1 MLHQLFLKFKIRNI
15 QVYLHIAGAAGIFKL
30 HADVRYLV
38 CKIAVVQR
46 INDGARFSVGVRC
59 KGHVDGAAH
68 DVAIVQCRDLTEI
81 QRIIDGSRKNAV
93 QLNEQL
99 AGIVVIR
106 DGRGVARG
114 IDFLELLLHLVHIYR
129 KWSVAGL
136 AAAAVF
142 MGCMAGLMSMIVKT
156 EGAKVPTIVLFAAFI
171 IYTAVSVV
179 CAVLGVKS
187 YVKDD
192 CGVCLFQGIVHIYSV
207 IACVMNVRMAFI
219 ILFSALGSRSGV
231 DTLIGSQSQNEFIQ
245 SQYAS
250 WICLAIATLFSVILG
265 ILAVVWLV
273 KNKKN

>member
-1 MLHQLFLKFKIRNI
+1 MPKQIKK
-15 QVYLHIAGAAGIFKL
+15 
-30 HADVRYLV
+30 
-38 CKIAVVQR
+38 
-46 INDGARFSVGVRC
+46 
-59 KGHVDGAAH
+59 
-68 DVAIVQCRDLTEI
+68 
-81 QRIIDGSRKNAV
+81 
-93 QLNEQL
+93 EQ
-99 AGIVVIR
+99 IKKS
-106 DGRGVARG
+106 
-114 IDFLELLLHLVHIYR
+114 ELLYR

-136 AAAAVF
+136 AAAAV
-142 MGCMAGLMSMIVKT
+142 
-156 EGAKVPTIVLFAAFI
+156 FI

-219 ILFSALGSRSGV
+219 ILFSALGSQSGV

>member
-1 MLHQLFLKFKIRNI
+1 MPKQIKK
-15 QVYLHIAGAAGIFKL
+15 
-30 HADVRYLV
+30 
-38 CKIAVVQR
+38 
-46 INDGARFSVGVRC
+46 
-59 KGHVDGAAH
+59 
-68 DVAIVQCRDLTEI
+68 
-81 QRIIDGSRKNAV
+81 
-93 QLNEQL
+93 EQ
-99 AGIVVIR
+99 IKKS
-106 DGRGVARG
+106 
-114 IDFLELLLHLVHIYR
+114 ELLYR

-142 MGCMAGLMSMIVKT
+142 MGC
-156 EGAKVPTIVLFAAFI
+156 
-171 IYTAVSVV
+171 
-179 CAVLGVKS
+179 
-187 YVKDD
+187 
-192 CGVCLFQGIVHIYSV
+192 IVHIYSV

>member
-1 MLHQLFLKFKIRNI
+1 MPKQIKK
-15 QVYLHIAGAAGIFKL
+15 
-30 HADVRYLV
+30 
-38 CKIAVVQR
+38 
-46 INDGARFSVGVRC
+46 
-59 KGHVDGAAH
+59 
-68 DVAIVQCRDLTEI
+68 
-81 QRIIDGSRKNAV
+81 
-93 QLNEQL
+93 EQ
-99 AGIVVIR
+99 IKKS
-106 DGRGVARG
+106 
-114 IDFLELLLHLVHIYR
+114 ELLYR

-207 IACVMNVRMAFI
+207 IACVMNVRI
-219 ILFSALGSRSGV
+219 
-231 DTLIGSQSQNEFIQ
+231 EFIQ

-250 WICLAIATLFSVILG
+250 WICLAVATLFSVILG

>member
-1 MLHQLFLKFKIRNI
+1 MPKQIKK
-15 QVYLHIAGAAGIFKL
+15 
-30 HADVRYLV
+30 
-38 CKIAVVQR
+38 
-46 INDGARFSVGVRC
+46 
-59 KGHVDGAAH
+59 
-68 DVAIVQCRDLTEI
+68 
-81 QRIIDGSRKNAV
+81 
-93 QLNEQL
+93 EQ
-99 AGIVVIR
+99 IKKS
-106 DGRGVARG
+106 
-114 IDFLELLLHLVHIYR
+114 ELIYR

-136 AAAAVF
+136 AAAA
-142 MGCMAGLMSMIVKT
+142 MAGLMSLIVKT

-219 ILFSALGSRSGV
+219 ILFSALGSQSGV

-250 WICLAIATLFSVILG
+250 WICLAIATLFSVVLG

>member
-1 MLHQLFLKFKIRNI
+1 MPKQIKK
-15 QVYLHIAGAAGIFKL
+15 
-30 HADVRYLV
+30 
-38 CKIAVVQR
+38 
-46 INDGARFSVGVRC
+46 
-59 KGHVDGAAH
+59 
-68 DVAIVQCRDLTEI
+68 
-81 QRIIDGSRKNAV
+81 
-93 QLNEQL
+93 EQ
-99 AGIVVIR
+99 IKKS
-106 DGRGVARG
+106 
-114 IDFLELLLHLVHIYR
+114 ELLYR
-129 KWSVAGL
+129 KWAVAGL

-156 EGAKVPTIVLFAAFI
+156 EGAKVPTIVLFATFI

-219 ILFSALGSRSGV
+219 ILFSALGSQSGV

-273 KNKKN
+273 KNKKNAVRPYMIMKMRYLCRGDLGSPVILYVSQHTGLRKS